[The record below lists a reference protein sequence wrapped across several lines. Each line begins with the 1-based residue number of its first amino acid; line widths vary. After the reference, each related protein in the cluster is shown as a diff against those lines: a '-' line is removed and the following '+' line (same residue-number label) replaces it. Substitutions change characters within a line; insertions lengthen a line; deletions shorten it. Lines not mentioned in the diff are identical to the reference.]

1 MTPGRPSVS
10 RALVIVLALGAM
22 AMRIGEQA
30 WIEAAGLGALA
41 GGLIALQLSARRPA
55 LRPLAWVAF
64 SVTIVTMGIVFV
76 RMQNG

>member
-1 MTPGRPSVS
+1 VTPGRPSVS

-22 AMRIGEQA
+22 AMRIGQQA

-41 GGLIALQLSARRPA
+41 AGLIALQLSAGRPS

-64 SVTIVTMGIVFV
+64 SVTIVAMGIVFV
-76 RMQNG
+76 RMQKG